1 MNYLLDTHTL
11 VWAFSE
17 KQKLSVR
24 VSHILADAT
33 NTFFVSAISFWE
45 IALKF
50 STGKLNIEG
59 ILPEELPTLS
69 LEAGFQLISVSPDES
84 ATFHRLYKVSNHK
97 DPFDR
102 MLIWQAIQR
111 NLIFITK
118 DDDLGPYETAGLKT
132 FW

>member
-11 VWAFSE
+11 IWAFSE
-17 KQKLSVR
+17 KDKLSVR
-24 VSHILADAT
+24 VSHILADPA

-59 ILPEELPTLS
+59 ILPEDLPALS
-69 LEAGFQLISVSPDES
+69 IEAGFQLIPVSPDES

-97 DPFDR
+97 DLFDR
-102 MLIWQAIQR
+102 MLILQAIQR
-111 NLIFITK
+111 RLIFITK
-118 DDDLGPYETAGLKT
+118 DDDLDPYKNAGLKT
-132 FW
+132 TW